1 MRWIICLLFYPL
13 FISYSLRIIS
23 FPFLLFF
30 ILQHNRTEIY
40 TRDET
45 SITSRSKPRLP
56 WNFSKNIYRNKSI
69 PWKPLQTRSDKSN
82 KERRGIKESSVR
94 KGFGFKLGT
103 NLSTV
108 GISVAVPRTRNFPP
122 LSPHVKKNSDH
133 DDPSQAC
140 PINRL
145 DVEQERKKK
154 KKEETKIY
162 IICLLGDDEMS
173 NDIVL
178 DVVT

>member
-1 MRWIICLLFYPL
+1 MFIILSFIYIL
-13 FISYSLRIIS
+13 FITNYILS
-23 FPFLLFF
+23 FPPFF
-30 ILQHNRTEIY
+30 HPSTQSNRNLHTWRNKYY
-40 TRDET
+40 TP
-45 SITSRSKPRLP
+45 RSKPRLP